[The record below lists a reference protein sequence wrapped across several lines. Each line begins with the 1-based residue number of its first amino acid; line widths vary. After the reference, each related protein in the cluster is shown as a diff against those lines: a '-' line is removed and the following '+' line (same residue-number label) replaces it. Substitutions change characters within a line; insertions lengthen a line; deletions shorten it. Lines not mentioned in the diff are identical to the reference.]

1 MKLFNNTME
10 AIERTMDVRI
20 RRHTLLTSNVA
31 NSETPNYRARDMDF
45 GAELEKI
52 LNKRPEDALETTS
65 PKHMDTAKLSES
77 HVILD
82 NEGAMGADGNN
93 VDLDLAMGK
102 LSENSRAYQNAVNLL
117 GVELRLIKN
126 AARGRSA

>member
-10 AIERTMDVRI
+10 AIERSMDQRI

-45 GAELEKI
+45 GSELAKI
-52 LNKRPEDALETTS
+52 LDQAPEDSLKTTS
-65 PKHMDTAKLSES
+65 DKHMDTARLSEA

-82 NEGAMGADGNN
+82 NDGAMGADGNN
-93 VDLDLAMGK
+93 VDLDIAMGK

>member
-1 MKLFNNTME
+1 MC
-10 AIERTMDVRI
+10 I
-20 RRHTLLTSNVA
+20 RDS
-31 NSETPNYRARDMDF
+31 F

-52 LNKRPEDALETTS
+52 LNKEPEDSLVKTS
-65 PKHMDTAKLSES
+65 EKHMDTARLSEA

-102 LSENSRAYQNAVNLL
+102 LSENSRAYQSAVNLL

>member
-10 AIERTMDVRI
+10 AIERTMDQRI

-52 LNKRPEDALETTS
+52 LNKQPEDSLVKTS
-65 PKHMDTAKLSES
+65 EKHMDTARLSEA

-102 LSENSRAYQNAVNLL
+102 LSENSRAYQSAVNLL